1 VFQDDGKRLV
11 FFPASMRGCQTGKF
25 TEDGHDITFDMNTST
40 RKLSIL
46 IGIVLMCMGTAMV
59 AYRFRK
65 PLKLRLRHAWESIDV
80 FDGGLSA
87 GCPGCQPKFPDVV
100 AVQENAYRSGRIRP
114 QETMGDLDR
123 LRKKG
128 VLVELE
134 DNDRYVIGEMDH
146 SRPYVL
152 PVVKVFLDE
161 LSRAYADLLQARK
174 LDYRPFVIISA
185 TRSIDSAEELTEENP
200 IARRRSHHLYGK
212 TIDISYKRFGRHE
225 SEKVCLI
232 EALSTLRRQGRCYV
246 KYEKRGSLH
255 LTVR

>member
-1 VFQDDGKRLV
+1 
-11 FFPASMRGCQTGKF
+11 MRGFHSAKI
-25 TEDGHDITFDMNTST
+25 TEYGQDITFDMSTSF
-40 RKLSIL
+40 RKMSIL
-46 IGIVLMCMGTAMV
+46 IGMVLMCMGTAML

-65 PLKLRLRHAWESIDV
+65 PLKLRFRHAWESIDV
-80 FDGGLSA
+80 FAGGLSA
-87 GCPGCQPKFPDVV
+87 SCPGCESKFPDVV

-114 QETMGDLDR
+114 QETMDDLDR
-123 LRKKG
+123 LRRKG

-152 PVVKVFLDE
+152 PVVKAFLDE
-161 LSRAYADLLQARK
+161 LSRAYADLLQVRK

-185 TRSIDSAEELTEENP
+185 TRSIDTAEELTEENP
-200 IARRRSHHLYGK
+200 IARRRSHHLFGK

-225 SEKVCLI
+225 SEKICLI
-232 EALSTLRRQGRCYV
+232 EVLSTLRREGRCYV